1 VTTVKIL
8 WHAPHRRP
16 TEDVG
21 EGHAGGRAYH
31 TVAITNDATAFATVT
46 SVVAGSTLTY
56 DVEIWKI
63 E

>member
-31 TVAITNDATAFATVT
+31 TVA
-46 SVVAGSTLTY
+46 Y

>member
-1 VTTVKIL
+1 MRLIDVPRKTSGKVT
-8 WHAPHRRP
+8 P
-16 TEDVG
+16 G
-21 EGHAGGRAYH
+21 EGR
-31 TVAITNDATAFATVT
+31 TIRWRSNDATAFATVT